1 MDGGNQGTQRRQL
14 SGHDQRNQMRKH
26 IQKVQDLFVKN
37 VLAIRVEKNESEEI
51 AVVVHRHGIACPVTL
66 RCNAMGMLVGAFGK
80 YRQVIHD
87 ARLATFPD
95 FLKRPRLAQLS
106 LIVSQ
111 RIRFATAMDKG
122 LELIRLGIVD
132 GHRYTVYK
140 REALGKCGVPGVSA
154 FQRAER
160 DD

>member
-1 MDGGNQGTQRRQL
+1 
-14 SGHDQRNQMRKH
+14 
-26 IQKVQDLFVKN
+26 
-37 VLAIRVEKNESEEI
+37 
-51 AVVVHRHGIACPVTL
+51 
-66 RCNAMGMLVGAFGK
+66 MGMLVGAFGK

-95 FLKRPRLAQLS
+95 LRKRPRLAQLS

-132 GHRYTVYK
+132 CHRYTVYK
-140 REALGKCGVPGVSA
+140 REALGKCGVQEFQLFRERSVMIKGVKGVLMI
-154 FQRAER
+154 RHMKH
-160 DD
+160 DPT